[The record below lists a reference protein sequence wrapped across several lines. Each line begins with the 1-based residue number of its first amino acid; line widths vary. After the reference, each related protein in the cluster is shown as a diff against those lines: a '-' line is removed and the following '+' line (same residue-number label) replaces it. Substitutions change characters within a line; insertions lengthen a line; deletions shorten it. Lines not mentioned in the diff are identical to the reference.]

1 MRTFSQLRKIV
12 RKSLGFWHEFI
23 QRVVRSR
30 INSFSR
36 TMGDS
41 RKRHR
46 CQNLVSVR
54 RQCPLDLRPVD
65 ILPPSDHSTPAM
77 SPIEGSS
84 VPGAILNPSE
94 SIIERTLSSSK
105 SNAVTRDITRQA
117 NKQYHKPLKADNV
130 MNKAIPFH
138 VEEDGSNF
146 VRRPP
151 SSSSSVDVPHAGM
164 SETLRN
170 AQPPVKANVE
180 KRKTKKK
187 EKPPPMTPADYARLL
202 QAKAAVAETGTE
214 DKGSNLTKRRKTP
227 IVKFL
232 EGKNI
237 FYAGGDMKYASETT
251 RGRMDI
257 VGSSI
262 ISTDLYDI
270 KEDPRF

>member
-1 MRTFSQLRKIV
+1 
-12 RKSLGFWHEFI
+12 
-23 QRVVRSR
+23 
-30 INSFSR
+30 
-36 TMGDS
+36 
-41 RKRHR
+41 
-46 CQNLVSVR
+46 
-54 RQCPLDLRPVD
+54 
-65 ILPPSDHSTPAM
+65 M
-77 SPIEGSS
+77 SPIGGPS
-84 VPGAILNPSE
+84 VPRTKSNPSE
-94 SIIERTLSSSK
+94 SIIERTFSAK

-117 NKQYHKPLKADNV
+117 NKQYHKSVKADTKQNV
-130 MNKAIPFH
+130 MKVIPFR
-138 VEEDGSNF
+138 VEEDGSNC

-151 SSSSSVDVPHAGM
+151 SSPSSVDVPYAGP
-164 SETLRN
+164 SKTLSNASN
-170 AQPPVKANVE
+170 AQPPVKP

-187 EKPPPMTPADYARLL
+187 EKPPPMTPAEYARLL
-202 QAKAAVAETGTE
+202 QAKAAVAETGTD

-262 ISTDLYDI
+262 ISTNLYDI